1 MFGDKVW
8 SSVEEYW
15 IEMKNGHSLCRSV
28 SEGLEAGTVLHL
40 YGFWL
45 AYISE
50 KQVFNLYFISKTTGS
65 LKAQL
70 TFNINAPNNRKMIL
84 FEFSGPVMLS
94 LLWVEQNLDPQS
106 VAK

>member
-1 MFGDKVW
+1 
-8 SSVEEYW
+8 
-15 IEMKNGHSLCRSV
+15 MKNGHTLCGSV
-28 SEGLEAGTVLHL
+28 SKGLEAGTVLHL

-70 TFNINAPNNRKMIL
+70 TFNVNASNNRKMIQ

-94 LLWVEQNLDPQS
+94 LL
-106 VAK
+106 